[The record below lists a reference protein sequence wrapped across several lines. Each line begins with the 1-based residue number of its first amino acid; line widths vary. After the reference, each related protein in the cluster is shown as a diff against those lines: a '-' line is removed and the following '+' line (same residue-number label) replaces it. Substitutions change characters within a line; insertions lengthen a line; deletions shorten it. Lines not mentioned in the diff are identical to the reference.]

1 MRSTVLMLAASLG
14 LLAVPAFAAPMTYT
28 LDPGHTQV
36 RFCWNH
42 FGFSNPCANMNT
54 IRGTLVYDAQD
65 PARSSVQVTMPL
77 SGLDTHVP
85 ALNTHLKEADF
96 FDAAKYPD
104 ITFKSTKV
112 IPGAKP
118 DDLTVEGELTAHGV
132 TRPVT
137 LHAHLNK
144 IGEQPMLQRPAIGFN
159 ATAEIQRSA
168 FGVGAY
174 VPMVSDAVHISITVE
189 ADGPKPA
196 AAPMKH

>member
-1 MRSTVLMLAASLG
+1 MRSTILMFAASLG

-54 IRGTLVYDAQD
+54 IQGTLVYDAQD

-85 ALNTHLKEADF
+85 ALNKHLKEADF

-118 DDLTVEGELTAHGV
+118 NDLTV
-132 TRPVT
+132 
-137 LHAHLNK
+137 
-144 IGEQPMLQRPAIGFN
+144 
-159 ATAEIQRSA
+159 
-168 FGVGAY
+168 
-174 VPMVSDAVHISITVE
+174 
-189 ADGPKPA
+189 
-196 AAPMKH
+196 